1 MIIEYLSDHPDTISE
16 LAGWYVSEWGP
27 YYGDAGPGDARVDL
41 EARLSQEA
49 LPIGIVAMEG
59 AKVLA
64 TAALG
69 FDVTTNLT
77 PSIIGLLVGR
87 DHRGMGIGT
96 ALIGSC
102 VDVASNLGHPR
113 LYVSTIILGDLLK
126 SMGWQK
132 MGETKFLNDEHGSV
146 YVHDL

>member
-1 MIIEYLSDHPDTISE
+1 MPTKAASPAMPISMGTAAGSA
-16 LAGWYVSEWGP
+16 LA
-27 YYGDAGPGDARVDL
+27 
-41 EARLSQEA
+41 ARLQ
-49 LPIGIVAMEG
+49 LPAPG
-59 AKVLA
+59 LA
-64 TAALG
+64 PPRPAC
-69 FDVTTNLT
+69 
-77 PSIIGLLVGR
+77 
-87 DHRGMGIGT
+87 MGIGT